1 MFIIGLFLAA
11 MLALLLTTAILA
23 RFSGQC
29 KKLFEKLKKV
39 LIFNALIRFVLQST
53 VELQVAA
60 CAVISY
66 DRLASKQLK

>member
-1 MFIIGLFLAA
+1 MFIIGLVLAA
-11 MLALLLTTAILA
+11 MLALLLMTAILA
-23 RFSGQC
+23 RFSVQC

-66 DRLASKQLK
+66 DRLASKQLQ